1 MPLALFP
8 LQIIQLHISNTD
20 SELFQ
25 VDAELKDFEAEDER
39 GEYAPVVVDMDEDGR
54 ERDLIRF

>member
-8 LQIIQLHISNTD
+8 LLIIQLHNPSTD

>member
-1 MPLALFP
+1 LRIFQFHA
-8 LQIIQLHISNTD
+8 QHTD

-39 GEYAPVVVDMDEDGR
+39 GEYAPVVVDMDEHGR
-54 ERDLIRF
+54 ERDLIRW